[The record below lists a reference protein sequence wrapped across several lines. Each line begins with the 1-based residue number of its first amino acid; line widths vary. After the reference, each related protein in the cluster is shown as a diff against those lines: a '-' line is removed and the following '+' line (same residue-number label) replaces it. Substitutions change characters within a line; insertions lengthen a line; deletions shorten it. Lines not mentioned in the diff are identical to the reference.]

1 MIKNIRNRPYHVDIK
16 EKISENNL
24 LQRVYQARGISSATE
39 LEYDLARLLPY
50 HDLMGIDQAVA
61 LLVECLKTQKH
72 IMIIGDFDADGATST
87 AVAIKCLRSFGARRL
102 SYLVPNRFKYGYG
115 LTPEIVAVAAEQK
128 PDLIMTVDNG
138 ISSVDGVETAKSLNI
153 KVLITDHHLQ
163 GDVLPKAD
171 AIVNPNQEGDQ
182 FLAKS
187 LAGVGVC
194 FYLMLALR
202 AKLRELDWFAA
213 QGLAEPNM
221 AEVLD
226 LVALGT
232 VADVVPLEHT
242 NRVLVSQGIRRIR
255 DGKCSFGIKAL
266 LEVSNKTISK
276 ITASDLGFSVGPRL
290 NAAGRLDDMSLG
302 IECLLATDPEQAYLL
317 ARELDALNNE
327 RRDIEQD
334 MKLQAFAVLDK
345 LQLDETRLPAGIC
358 LYDPT
363 WHQGVI
369 GIVAARVKDK
379 HHRPVIAF
387 AKGENGELKGSARS
401 INGLHI
407 RDTLDRIA
415 KRHPE
420 LISKFGGHA
429 MAAGLS
435 LQPDHYPKFAAQ
447 FATEVSAQLSPADL
461 QGEVISDGE
470 LLPEELSLEIAELLQ
485 NAGPWGQGF
494 PEPLFDGQFQVIEQ
508 RIVGQKHLRL
518 SLLPLTGVYPAAK
531 KPLTGIAFNV
541 DLKQWPNHRCQKVH
555 LAYRLD
561 INEYQGIRSVQL
573 MIEHLAALV

>member
-1 MIKNIRNRPYHVDIK
+1 MIKNIKHRSHSIDNK
-16 EKISENNL
+16 ENKVSDNSL
-24 LQRVYQARGISSATE
+24 LQRLYQARGISHNQE

-50 HDLMGIDQAVA
+50 QDLKDVDAAVN
-61 LLVECLKTQKH
+61 LLVDCLQNQKH

-87 AVAIKCLRSFGARRL
+87 AVAMKCLRSFGARHL

-115 LTPEIVAVAAEQK
+115 LTPEIVAVAAERN

-138 ISSVDGVETAKSLNI
+138 ISSVAGVELAKSLNI

-163 GDVLPKAD
+163 GDVIPDAD
-171 AIVNPNQEGDQ
+171 AIVNPNQKGDH
-182 FLAKS
+182 FPAKS

-194 FYLMLALR
+194 FYLMLAVR
-202 AKLRELDWFAA
+202 SRLRELKWFENQAIS
-213 QGLAEPNM
+213 EPNM
-221 AEVLD
+221 TDVLD

-232 VADVVPLEHT
+232 VADVVLLEHN
-242 NRVLVSQGIRRIR
+242 NRLLVHQGLRRIR
-255 DGKCSFGIKAL
+255 AGKCSYGVKAL
-266 LEVSNKTISK
+266 LDVSGKSISK
-276 ITASDLGFSVGPRL
+276 ITASDLGFSIGPRL

-317 ARELDALNNE
+317 ARELDALNHE

-345 LQLDETRLPAGIC
+345 LQLNDTKLSTGIC

-420 LISKFGGHA
+420 LITKFGGHA

-435 LQPDHYPKFAAQ
+435 LHPNHYPKFAEQ
-447 FATEVSAQLSPADL
+447 FATEVGAQLSPADL

-494 PEPLFDGQFQVIEQ
+494 PEPLFDGQFKVIEQ

-518 SLLPLTGVYPAAK
+518 SLMHPAGK

-541 DLKQWPNHRCQKVH
+541 DLKQWPNHRCQTIH
-555 LAYRLD
+555 IAYRLD

-573 MIEHLAALV
+573 MVEHLAAVT